1 MEKALVGEDWWHID
15 SKTKHIR
22 ASEAKALYAEYWN
35 EYLTFSFTRDLAG
48 REKSYQDRFCVA
60 GEQSGALPISW
71 WIDEP
76 LDFVGRFSH
85 LQEDWRALCALLGVE
100 IELPHLR

>member
-1 MEKALVGEDWWHID
+1 MEEALVGDDWWKIEPE
-15 SKTKHIR
+15 TKHIR
-22 ASEAKALYAEYWN
+22 ASEAKALYWEHWD
-35 EYLTFSFTRDLAG
+35 EYLTFSFTRPYYDRHTSFLN
-48 REKSYQDRFCVA
+48 RFCVA
-60 GEQSGALPISW
+60 DADAGTKPTSW

-85 LQEDWRALCALLGVE
+85 LQEDWNTLCALLGVE